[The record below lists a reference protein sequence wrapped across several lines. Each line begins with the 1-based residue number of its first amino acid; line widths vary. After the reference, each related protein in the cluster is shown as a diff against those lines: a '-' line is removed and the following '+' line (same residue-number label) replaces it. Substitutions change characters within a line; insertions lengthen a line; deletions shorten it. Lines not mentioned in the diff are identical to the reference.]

1 MNSEKAI
8 IKLEKLLEEKQ
19 RNGTIK
25 NVAEEV
31 MFLSGGVAMI
41 HELTKH
47 NNNDIDKLECMPP
60 KYFLSMV
67 RSESINN
74 FKYEG
79 EGNETN
85 K

>member
-25 NVAEEV
+25 NVAEEI
-31 MFLSGGVAMI
+31 MYLNGGIAMI

-67 RSESINN
+67 RNESINN

-79 EGNETN
+79 EENGRI
-85 K
+85 